1 MFEHCL
7 NFPESNAYYAPPFLM
22 IFRIKRVM
30 QFSGER
36 GGTALKLP
44 PPLLSPAFL
53 ILYQRWFLLQK
64 FRTVRLTM
72 RWKNNFQQFWNRR
85 NFPLITIFQV
95 RFQYCK
101 FRCKVWLTSENKDGQ
116 ILRFYSHCIFSK
128 KRGFRDHYFENNN
141 AKHMEKKQKDILYI
155 YKRCFVKKL
164 IILLILY
171 FLSWYNMIA
180 TWYLKLWIL
189 VDQ

>member
-1 MFEHCL
+1 
-7 NFPESNAYYAPPFLM
+7 
-22 IFRIKRVM
+22 M

-44 PPLLSPAFL
+44 PPYFL
-53 ILYQRWFLLQK
+53 QPFWFFIKDDFYCRSLEQCWSHDLQN
-64 FRTVRLTM
+64 L

-128 KRGFRDHYFENNN
+128 KRGFCDHYFWNNN
-141 AKHMEKKQKDILYI
+141 AKMEKSKKLFSILYI